1 MSKLSMIE
9 GIGESFELKLKEA
22 GVGSVEKLLEVGANK
37 KGRDELAEK
46 SGIAEKLILKWTNH
60 ADLFRI
66 KGIAGEYAELLE
78 AAGVDTV
85 VELATRK
92 PENLTAKILEVNKA
106 KELVR
111 KVPALKQIEDWVDQA
126 KKLPRAVSY

>member
-1 MSKLSMIE
+1 M
-9 GIGESFELKLKEA
+9 
-22 GVGSVEKLLEVGANK
+22 
-37 KGRDELAEK
+37 
-46 SGIAEKLILKWTNH
+46 
-60 ADLFRI
+60 
-66 KGIAGEYAELLE
+66 LE

-111 KVPALKQIEDWVDQA
+111 KVPTLKLVENWVEQA
-126 KKLPRAVSY
+126 KKLPRAVFY